1 MTTTKL
7 YGPYYDQNAYLE
19 DSRIL
24 YLLSV
29 VYHPPDADNN
39 AMKEYISEKLI
50 GIYHVKL
57 SKQRCNPSR

>member
-24 YLLSV
+24 YLLLSD
-29 VYHPPDADNN
+29 HPPDADNN
-39 AMKEYISEKLI
+39 AVKELYILKT
-50 GIYHVKL
+50 HWNL
-57 SKQRCNPSR
+57 SCQIIQTAL